1 MLHRFFAKET
11 HADLNS
17 VLRSLLSHIGQDITQ
32 WNIKKQDGK
41 YRQAYSYIAQGS
53 GLTLSFYENA
63 LKENVRVQKTELIV
77 ACENTPWLS
86 ILAHHPN
93 QKQVHKKRLD
103 CSLLAEHPAWQ
114 PWQLQ
119 SNQPVL
125 AAHLLHTLEPYL
137 SVFQAL
143 DAVEL
148 VLERQR
154 LYVQWAWLP
163 DTAARQQQLQMTLDF
178 AIALTQALDQL
189 AMVSSE

>member
-17 VLRSLLSHIGQDITQ
+17 VLLTLLSHIGQDITQ

-41 YRQAYSYIAQGS
+41 YHQAYSYIAQGN

-63 LKENVRVQKTELIV
+63 LKEKIRIQKTELII
-77 ACENTPWLS
+77 ACENIPWLS
-86 ILAHHPN
+86 ILAEHSN
-93 QKQVHKKRLD
+93 QKTTHKKRLD
-103 CSLLAEHPAWQ
+103 CHLLAEHPAWQ

-125 AAHLLHTLEPYL
+125 AAHLLHTIDPYL
-137 SVFQAL
+137 SVFQSL

-154 LYVQWAWLP
+154 LYVRWAWLP
-163 DTAARQQQLQMTLDF
+163 NTSARQQQLQMTLDF
-178 AIALTQALDQL
+178 ARALTQALDQL
-189 AMVSSE
+189 ATVSSK